1 MDTLIPTPHLLKLT
15 LPSHPTTSILLT
27 KSQLTSTERLF
38 LLEASHLHMALHT
51 EVPPTEVPH
60 TEVLHT
66 EVPHTEV
73 PHTEVRHMEALL
85 MVVLATLTLSQLAVL
100 APLALVPALPMDL
113 VLDLSD
119 QPSEEIMVT
128 TSLLTL
134 QLPLALTT
142 RLLGLLPLPMAA
154 LPLLAVML
162 LLAALLLMALVLMVD
177 LSMLHLP
184 TPLVL
189 LTATILP
196 TAPLLSLRHLTVVL
210 LRSKLVAAVP
220 LLVKLTSV
228 ALALPHL
235 ATMALP
241 TMVSMEEPPSMTL
254 FTLPKQLLTVPQ
266 VLLTMPLDMD

>member
-1 MDTLIPTPHLLKLT
+1 MDTLIPTPHQLILT

-27 KSQLTSTERLF
+27 KSQLTCTERLF
-38 LLEASHLHMALHT
+38 LLQASDPHMA
-51 EVPPTEVPH
+51 
-60 TEVLHT
+60 LHT

-73 PHTEVRHMEALL
+73 PATEVPHTEVPATEALL

-100 APLALVPALPMDL
+100 APLALVPALPMDP

-142 RLLGLLPLPMAA
+142 RLLELLPQPMAA

-162 LLAALLLMALVLMVD
+162 LLAALLLMALLLMVD

-210 LRSKLVAAVP
+210 LGSKLVAAVP
-220 LLVKLTSV
+220 LLVRLASV

-241 TMVSMEEPPSMTL
+241 TMDSMEEPPSMTL
-254 FTLPKQLLTVPQ
+254 FTLPKQLLTLPQ
-266 VLLTMPLDMD
+266 DLDQDLDHKDLDQE